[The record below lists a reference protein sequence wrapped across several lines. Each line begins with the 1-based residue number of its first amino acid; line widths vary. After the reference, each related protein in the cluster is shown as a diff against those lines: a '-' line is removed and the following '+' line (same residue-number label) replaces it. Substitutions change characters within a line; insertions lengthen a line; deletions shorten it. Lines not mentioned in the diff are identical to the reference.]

1 MFKTTLPTAAASVA
15 MLRRV
20 CTPGADLRYRGSVA
34 ARVLA
39 ASLGAYALTSLAT
52 ATLALLLPR
61 LSVTTR
67 AEAVLVA
74 SLWSFAIGAVI
85 VMWVFTTRSAR
96 RAWLGLGITAAVLG
110 PLLWWLRQSA

>member
-1 MFKTTLPTAAASVA
+1 MFKTTLPTAAASMA

-52 ATLALLLPR
+52 ATL
-61 LSVTTR
+61 

-110 PLLWWLRQSA
+110 LLLWWLRQSA